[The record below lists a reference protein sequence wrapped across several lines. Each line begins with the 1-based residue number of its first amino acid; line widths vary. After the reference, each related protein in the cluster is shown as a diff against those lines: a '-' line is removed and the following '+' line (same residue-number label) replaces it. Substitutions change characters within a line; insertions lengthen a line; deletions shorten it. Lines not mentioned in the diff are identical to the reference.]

1 MCLGRLVLPTTQRK
15 RAAASKFLLN
25 IPYTFLIIFVMI
37 SPMNH
42 ILVTGSLAFDYIM
55 DYQGLF
61 SNNIMPDKIHAINL
75 SFLLNTLKKQRGG
88 TAGNIA
94 YNLALLQTNTAIFAC
109 AGNDFGEYGA
119 FLKKQD
125 IDTSN
130 IQISK
135 DKATASAFIM
145 TDKADNQIT
154 GFYPGAM
161 ADAMHYSLKEIQEK
175 PTFIIISPNA
185 PQAIIKLSEECREIN
200 VPFMVDIGMQLPS
213 LTAPEIKKII
223 QQATILIA
231 NDYEIDLLK
240 KKTDMSE
247 KDLFDT
253 VKIIITTLG
262 PKGSVIKTKKETYT
276 IKAAKIREVLDPTGA
291 GDAYRAGFMAG
302 YMRNFDLQTC
312 GQMGSVA
319 SAYAI
324 EKYGTQEHEFTLE
337 EFKKRYL
344 RSFGKMLELKK

>member
-1 MCLGRLVLPTTQRK
+1 
-15 RAAASKFLLN
+15 
-25 IPYTFLIIFVMI
+25 
-37 SPMNH
+37 MNN

-61 SNNIMPDKIHAINL
+61 SDNIMPDKIHAINL
-75 SFLLNTLKKQRGG
+75 SFLLNTLKKQCGG

-94 YNLALLQTNTAIFAC
+94 YNLSLLKTNTAIFAV
-109 AGNDFGEYGA
+109 AGNDFGEYGG
-119 FLKKQD
+119 FLKQQN
-125 IDTSN
+125 IDTSH

-145 TDKADNQIT
+145 TDKNDNQIT

-161 ADAMHYSLKEIQEK
+161 ADAGNHSLRNVQQQ
-175 PTFIIISPNA
+175 PAFVIISPND
-185 PQAIIKLSEECREIN
+185 PKAIIKLSDECRELHL
-200 VPFMVDIGMQLPS
+200 PFMIDIGMQLPS
-213 LTAPEIKKII
+213 LSSDEIKKII
-223 QQATILIA
+223 QKATILIA

-240 KKTDMSE
+240 NKTSLSE
-247 KDLFDT
+247 EDLFKE
-253 VKIIITTLG
+253 VGIIITTLG
-262 PKGSVIKTKKETYT
+262 PKGSIIKTKKETYT
-276 IKAAKIREVLDPTGA
+276 IKAAKPKEVLDPTGA

-302 YMRNFDLQTC
+302 YVKKFDLKIC

-324 EKYGTQEHEFTLE
+324 EKYGTQEHTFTLE

-344 RSFGKMLELKK
+344 QSFGKMLELEK